1 MPAEQSPFYG
11 TQGGSSFSLYPRN
24 NSTVKNLKVWAG
36 LGSGK
41 ADKDIVLKGIAV
53 EWFNGERDKIYNRPQ
68 PGDTGTLYP
77 RIANSSVIGFQGMS
91 GWEIDHLSMR
101 CNAE

>member
-11 TQGGSSFSLYPRN
+11 TQAGSSFSLYPRN
-24 NSTVKNLKVWAG
+24 NSTVRILKVWAG

-53 EWFNGERDKIYNRPQ
+53 ERFNGERDKIYNRPQ
-68 PGDTGTLYP
+68 PGDTGTLHP
-77 RIANSSVIGFQGMS
+77 RIANGSVIGFLGMS
-91 GWEIDHLSMR
+91 GWGIDHLSIR
-101 CNAE
+101 YNAK